1 MRRYPQR
8 GRGEVAST
16 DARRPFEV
24 MVSAIISQRNRD
36 EVTEKVAGELLGKAN
51 TPAKML
57 KLGRAG
63 ITKTIRSAN
72 FYKTKAKHIH
82 EAAKTIVK
90 NFDGKM
96 PTTRT
101 ELMQLPGVG
110 GKTADI
116 VLMYGFGIPSIAI
129 DTHVQVVSQR
139 LDWTKEKEPEKIRA
153 DLHKLFPASM
163 RGHVNILLVEFGKEF
178 CRMHLPRCYA
188 CPVEKL
194 CPYPGKNLRA
204 PGKKK
209 LRAAKR
215 WRP

>member
-1 MRRYPQR
+1 
-8 GRGEVAST
+8 
-16 DARRPFEV
+16 

-36 EVTEKVAGELLGKAN
+36 EVTEKVAGELLRKASN
-51 TPAKML
+51 PAKML

-116 VLMYGFGIPSIAI
+116 IMLYSFGEHVIPI
-129 DTHVQVVSQR
+129 DAHVQTVSQR
-139 LDWTKEKEPEKIRA
+139 LGWTKNKDPEKIRE
-153 DLHKLFPASM
+153 DLHALFSPKE
-163 RGHVNILLVEFGKEF
+163 RPYINILLVEFGKEF
-178 CRMHLPRCYA
+178 CRMHLPKCYM
-188 CPVEKL
+188 CPIERL
-194 CPYPGKNLRA
+194 CPYPYKTKA
-204 PGKKK
+204 PAGSSTARKVCHS
-209 LRAAKR
+209 
-215 WRP
+215 RP